1 MNYSVYDCHR
11 DLLLG
16 DFLGT
21 AVLPVASQMDIVVLY
36 VDVNGVIGRMPA
48 FDVLL
53 KANQKVVA

>member
-16 DFLGT
+16 DFLGI

-36 VDVNGVIGRMPA
+36 VDINGVIRRMPA